1 MSKSRKGFFA
11 SVFGKKN
18 APSQIKSSVFRKSD
32 VSKMLSDKSPFGVKE
47 SYGAI
52 RTQLNFSRKNEK
64 CPVFAVTSMTPGDG
78 KTVNCINI
86 AISFAK
92 LNKRVLIIDS
102 DMRNPTVHK
111 FFSLSSSNGLS
122 ELLAGFA
129 TSVNFKTTGVDN
141 LTVLTSGATPPNPAE
156 LLNSEQMDKL
166 LKLVREHFDYVFIDT
181 PPVSLVTDATVLAQK
196 VTGYVIV
203 VRPGHSDIRDL
214 KHGVDSL
221 QALGATISGFV
232 CNDAD
237 DNVRHSRRAYYK
249 SYYYKRYGYS
259 YEQYAG
265 ASGADQDTQDDN

>member
-1 MSKSRKGFFA
+1 MSKKFRLAELLSRDPKPK
-11 SVFGKKN
+11 VTV
-18 APSQIKSSVFRKSD
+18 KSSAFHKKD
-32 VSKMLSDKSPFGVKE
+32 LQKLLSDKSPFGVKE

-52 RTQLNFSRKNEK
+52 RAQLNFARKSEK

-92 LNKRVLIIDS
+92 LNKRVLIIDA

-111 FFSLSSSNGLS
+111 FFSLNAANGLS

-129 TSVNFKTTGVDN
+129 TSVNFKTTNVDN
-141 LTVLTSGATPPNPAE
+141 LTVLTSGDTPPNPAE

-166 LKLVREHFDYVFIDT
+166 LRLAREHFDYIFVDT

-203 VRPGHSDIRDL
+203 VRPGRSDIGDL
-214 KHGVDSL
+214 KRGIGSL
-221 QALGATISGFV
+221 QALGAAISGFV

-237 DNVRHSRRAYYK
+237 DSVRNSRRAYYK

-259 YEQYAG
+259 YEQYA
-265 ASGADQDTQDDN
+265 AADETRDDN